1 MYYTCMYML
10 LRSILVL
17 VVQDLLL
24 DLTKRM
30 DRLEKI
36 MQKISEKMDAT
47 ADGSPAA
54 AVQEPQADV
63 VNGINITRIPS
74 WDAYS
79 YGLQLMDILF
89 TKEELAASLLF
100 QSKKK

>member
-17 VVQDLLL
+17 VEQDLLL